1 MFETVVVGADESPT
15 AAKAVEAA
23 IELVKLSDGTLHIV
37 TAYKPAA
44 RSTSGVP
51 DEFQGSVQP
60 DSHVH
65 SVLADLASRARA
77 HSVAVETHDQ
87 KGDPADAVQAVADR
101 VGADLIVVGS
111 QGMKRR
117 VLGSV
122 PNSIAHGASCA
133 VLVVKTD

>member
-1 MFETVVVGADESPT
+1 VFETVVVGADESPT
-15 AAKAVEAA
+15 AARAVEAA
-23 IELVKLSDGTLHIV
+23 IELVKLSKGMLHIV
-37 TAYKPAA
+37 TAYKSAG
-44 RSTSGVP
+44 RSASGAP
-51 DEFQGSVQP
+51 DEFQGSVQA
-60 DSHVH
+60 DSHVQ

-77 HSVAVETHDQ
+77 QSVTVDTHDRE
-87 KGDPADAVQAVADR
+87 GDPADVVLAVAEQI
-101 VGADLIVVGS
+101 GADLIVVGS

>member
-15 AAKAVEAA
+15 AAKAVDAA
-23 IELVKLSDGTLHIV
+23 IELVKLSEGTLHIA
-37 TAYKPAA
+37 TAYKP
-44 RSTSGVP
+44 
-51 DEFQGSVQP
+51 SVQP
-60 DSHVH
+60 SSHVQ

-77 HSVAVETHDQ
+77 QSVTVETHDGE
-87 KGDPADAVQAVADR
+87 GDPADVVQGVADR

-111 QGMKRR
+111 QGMERR

-122 PNSIAHGASCA
+122 PNSIAHGAPCA